1 MLSRILPA
9 TVILSMTLMT
19 SLLGA
24 AETSLISGVSVFKDE
39 WIESATKSIV
49 EGPGQDAKALRIELA
64 TKPKNEW
71 QAQTWTRAL
80 AGGVETGDTVVIT
93 FQARSIEPATG
104 HLKVTL
110 GMADAPY
117 TPVVSKK
124 VVLTSSWQTYEVKEV
139 VSQGQ
144 AVETLRFGFT
154 FGDQA
159 QTFEIADLTVVNQGK

>member
-9 TVILSMTLMT
+9 TVILSMTLT
-19 SLLGA
+19 VSLLGA
-24 AETSLISGVSVFKDE
+24 AETSLISGVSVFKNE

-64 TKPKNEW
+64 TKPKDEW

-104 HLKVTL
+104 HIKVTL
-110 GMADAPY
+110 GLAEAPY

-124 VVLTSSWQTYEVKEV
+124 VVLTSDWQTYEVKEV

-159 QTFEIADLTVVNQGK
+159 QTFELADLAVVNQGK